1 MDFGHATEQ
10 YLVAAKN
17 LIMKY
22 FFIIFLTQVFSL
34 NHSIETKS
42 LFSFKG
48 EFFDGTPM
56 GIPMNVS
63 SFEDG
68 SFILHENNVESVKL
82 FSEDGTLEKVIS
94 QRGRGPGEF
103 LDIDNI
109 KVNNSGD
116 ILVLDHKQLRISM
129 FSKNGEV
136 IDDYKVF
143 RSRPRAR
150 SIHHRKDSL
159 YIFGSIRYSE
169 LGNKTSTKLF
179 FVTDQKFNRTGIEF
193 GQSMEYTNEDS
204 ESLPSFVMAGGKRL
218 SDNSVLLDNG
228 DLLVSPM
235 LYEGFL
241 LLYTAQSD
249 YQSHQIVNVEKYGK
263 SYEEYE
269 GTDRLNFDLV
279 RKQGLSMLS
288 NQAGRRIFYH
298 FNRSL
303 GLFKLNTGEILHFA
317 QIKRGE
323 EADLI
328 VEFINEEGSKVI
340 GTQTLRNIGD
350 IDVKE
355 NTSKKDNHSRI
366 DLVFH
371 HMDKNNRLYVSRMG
385 KDYVPELHV
394 VQIKL
399 SK

>member
-1 MDFGHATEQ
+1 
-10 YLVAAKN
+10 
-17 LIMKY
+17 
-22 FFIIFLTQVFSL
+22 
-34 NHSIETKS
+34 
-42 LFSFKG
+42 
-48 EFFDGTPM
+48 
-56 GIPMNVS
+56 
-63 SFEDG
+63 
-68 SFILHENNVESVKL
+68 
-82 FSEDGTLEKVIS
+82 
-94 QRGRGPGEF
+94 
-103 LDIDNI
+103 
-109 KVNNSGD
+109 
-116 ILVLDHKQLRISM
+116 
-129 FSKNGEV
+129 
-136 IDDYKVF
+136 
-143 RSRPRAR
+143 
-150 SIHHRKDSL
+150 
-159 YIFGSIRYSE
+159 
-169 LGNKTSTKLF
+169 
-179 FVTDQKFNRTGIEF
+179 TDQKFNRTGIEF

-235 LYEGFL
+235 LYEGYL